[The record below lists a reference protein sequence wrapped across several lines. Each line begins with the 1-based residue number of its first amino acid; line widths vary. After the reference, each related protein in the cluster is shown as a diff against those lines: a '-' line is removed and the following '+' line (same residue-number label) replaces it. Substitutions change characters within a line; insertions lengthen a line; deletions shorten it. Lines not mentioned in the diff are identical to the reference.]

1 MKKYSILF
9 ILVVAL
15 ILSGC
20 NFPGFE
26 ADPPEDSDDAMATEI
41 AKILT
46 GTPDEIQE
54 PIEAYPVVTEEPEPT
69 PTQTEEPEQPTATA
83 EPTATQTTA
92 PTATLSDT
100 DPVQTLG
107 AATWTDNM
115 SSPNNWPTGFNDF
128 TSISFSDGFLKLTA
142 DKNLDGWRLSWPV
155 IEDFYLEGT
164 FQSPDCEGSNHYG
177 FIFKVPKE
185 SDADRGY
192 LFGVTCDGRYSLRRW
207 DSTNMVFLVNR
218 TSHASIKEGDNAIN
232 KLGIMARGDSIAL
245 YINGQ
250 KVNEVKDSTFSTG
263 QFGIFV
269 GGSEDFT
276 VWVDQ
281 VRYWL
286 EP

>member
-1 MKKYSILF
+1 MKKLSILF

-20 NFPGFE
+20 NFPGFDAE
-26 ADPPEDSDDAMATEI
+26 APDDSDDALATEI

-46 GTPDEIQE
+46 GTPEEIDDPSEPE
-54 PIEAYPVVTEEPEPT
+54 PIETEAPDPT
-69 PTQTEEPEQPTATA
+69 PTATEEPEQPTATA
-83 EPTATQTTA
+83 EPTATQTIA
-92 PTATLSDT
+92 PTATLTDT

-115 SSPNNWPTGFNDF
+115 SSPNNWPTGFNEF

-142 DKNLDGWRLSWPV
+142 NKNLDGWRLSWPV

-164 FQSPDCEGSNHYG
+164 FQAPDCEGSDHYG
-177 FIFKVPKE
+177 FIFRVPKE
-185 SDADRGY
+185 VDADRGY

-207 DSTNMVFLVNR
+207 DSKNMVFLVNR
-218 TSHASIKEGDNAIN
+218 TSHASIKEGDNAVN

-286 EP
+286 NP